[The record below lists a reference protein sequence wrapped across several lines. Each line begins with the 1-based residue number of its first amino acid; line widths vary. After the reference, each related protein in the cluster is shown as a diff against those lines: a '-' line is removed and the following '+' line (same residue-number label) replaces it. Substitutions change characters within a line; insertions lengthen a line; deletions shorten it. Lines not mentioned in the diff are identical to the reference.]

1 MTLRCPYIRIEDGWR
16 NDCTERAIRI
26 RFRRIIARFT
36 VQRAENREQSSHR
49 LEGAIENTSTGAVAV
64 RAPWSRRMARAIERR
79 RIYRDVFEIGL
90 VALAFLLYF
99 IVRGLVVDR
108 SDEALA
114 NAQDIIELERS
125 LGIFWE
131 PRLQEMVLDHR
142 WLVQASNFVYFWLD
156 FPLIV
161 GVGLWM
167 YFCKRHEYTVAR
179 DALLLSGAISL
190 VIYNVYPV
198 MPPRLLPTGEFV
210 GTIEKYSDLSYQAQS
225 MQAFVNPYA
234 AVPSLHFGWAVFIG
248 GAMVLTM
255 RNPLLRAVGFA
266 LPWLQLAAI
275 VFTANHY
282 IVDALAGLVVCIV
295 GLALAGAM
303 QRWGY
308 PWVRRRFG
316 ADIEAAANPA

>member
-1 MTLRCPYIRIEDGWR
+1 M
-16 NDCTERAIRI
+16 
-26 RFRRIIARFT
+26 
-36 VQRAENREQSSHR
+36 
-49 LEGAIENTSTGAVAV
+49 ENTTTAASP
-64 RAPWSRRMARAIERR
+64 RQAPLAERIASAIERR
-79 RIYRDVFEIGL
+79 RIYRDIFEVGL

-108 SDEALA
+108 SDEAFS
-114 NAQDIIELERS
+114 NAQDIIDLQRS

-131 PRLQEMVLDHR
+131 PRLQELVLNHR
-142 WLVQASNFVYFWLD
+142 AIVQVMNFIYFWLD

-161 GVGLWM
+161 AVGLWM
-167 YFCKRHEYTVAR
+167 YFCRRHEYTVAR

-190 VIYNVYPV
+190 VIYNLYPV

-234 AVPSLHFGWAVFIG
+234 AVPSLHFGWAVIIG

-255 RNPLLRAVGFA
+255 RNPLLRALGFA

-282 IVDALAGLVVCIV
+282 ILDALAGLVVCIA
-295 GLALAGAM
+295 GLALAAAM

-316 ADIEAAANPA
+316 AEVAAVANPA